1 MDVAAMSFGKTYC
14 IQRDAVAYLMGMHFN
29 RPFLG
34 LLVVSGCLEL
44 RQGDHVTTGG
54 PAPIQRASAR
64 FIEPFFPAID
74 IITGG
79 SVVLVYSCVKI
90 SRTVAVVVALLMTA
104 ATTNALAREFRAAD
118 TQSED
123 YPTVQALRYM
133 GRLIEE
139 RSGGRLQIRVFHSR
153 QLGEEKETIEQTRAG
168 AIDLNRTNVALI
180 GSFVPAMNV
189 LAMPFLFRS
198 TEHLQKVLDGPIGNE
213 ILGSFEPYGFVG
225 LAFYDSGA
233 RSVYNSVRPIR
244 SIADMKGLRLRVQQS
259 ELMSDMIRA
268 LGAEPIEL
276 PYGQVRTGLA
286 TKLIDGAENN
296 WPSFVTTDHY
306 KYAGHYTLT
315 EHTMSPEVLVMS
327 RKAWDSLS
335 EEDRT
340 IFREAALQSSRFMRE
355 RWKDLEEQSRR
366 QAAGAGVTI
375 VTDFDRKPF
384 EAAMAPLYAKAQ
396 RDPAAAQLIER
407 IRKVD

>member
-1 MDVAAMSFGKTYC
+1 MPVDSRA
-14 IQRDAVAYLMGMHFN
+14 
-29 RPFLG
+29 G
-34 LLVVSGCLEL
+34 L
-44 RQGDHVTTGG
+44 
-54 PAPIQRASAR
+54 
-64 FIEPFFPAID
+64 
-74 IITGG
+74 
-79 SVVLVYSCVKI
+79 
-90 SRTVAVVVALLMTA
+90 SRTLGIVGALFLAA
-104 ATTNALAREFRAAD
+104 ATTNAPAREFRAAD

-139 RSGGRLQIRVFHSR
+139 RTDGRLQIRVFHSR

-180 GSFVPAMNV
+180 GTFVPAMNV

-198 TEHLQKVLDGPIGNE
+198 IEHLEKVLDGPIGNE
-213 ILGSFEPYGFVG
+213 ILNSFEPYGFVG
-225 LAFYDSGA
+225 LTFYDSGA

-244 SIADMKGLRLRVQQS
+244 SIADMHGLRIRVQQS
-259 ELMSDMIRA
+259 QLMSDMIRA

-306 KYAGHYTLT
+306 KYAGYYTLT

-327 RKAWDSLS
+327 LKAWSSLS
-335 EEDRT
+335 AEDRK
-340 IFREAALQSSRFMRE
+340 IFRDAALESSRFMRE
-355 RWKDLEEQSRR
+355 RWRDLEEQSRR
-366 QAAGAGVTI
+366 QAESAGVTI
-375 VTDFDRKPF
+375 VVDFDRKPF
-384 EAAMAPLYAKAQ
+384 EAAMLPIYEKAQ
-396 RDPAAAQLIER
+396 RDPSAAALIER
-407 IRKVD
+407 IRKVN

>member
-1 MDVAAMSFGKTYC
+1 MPVYC
-14 IQRDAVAYLMGMHFN
+14 
-29 RPFLG
+29 
-34 LLVVSGCLEL
+34 
-44 RQGDHVTTGG
+44 
-54 PAPIQRASAR
+54 RA
-64 FIEPFFPAID
+64 E
-74 IITGG
+74 
-79 SVVLVYSCVKI
+79 I
-90 SRTVAVVVALLMTA
+90 SRTIAFAGALFLTA
-104 ATTNALAREFRAAD
+104 ITTNALAREFRAAD

-133 GRLIEE
+133 GSLIEE
-139 RSGGRLQIRVFHSR
+139 KSGGRLQIRVFHSR

-180 GSFVPAMNV
+180 GTFVPAMNV

-198 TEHLQKVLDGPIGNE
+198 IEHLQKVLDGPIGNE
-213 ILGSFEPYGFVG
+213 ILGSFEPFGFVG

-259 ELMSDMIRA
+259 ELMSDMIKA
-268 LGAEPIEL
+268 LGADPIEL

-306 KYAGHYTLT
+306 KNASYYTLT
-315 EHTMSPEVLVMS
+315 EHAMSPEVLVMS

-335 EEDRT
+335 PEDRT
-340 IFREAALQSSRFMRE
+340 IFREAARQSSRFMRE

-366 QAAGAGVTI
+366 QAEAAGVTI

-384 EAAMAPLYAKAQ
+384 EAAMAPIYAKAR

>member
-1 MDVAAMSFGKTYC
+1 VPVCS
-14 IQRDAVAYLMGMHFN
+14 
-29 RPFLG
+29 
-34 LLVVSGCLEL
+34 
-44 RQGDHVTTGG
+44 
-54 PAPIQRASAR
+54 RA
-64 FIEPFFPAID
+64 E
-74 IITGG
+74 
-79 SVVLVYSCVKI
+79 I
-90 SRTVAVVVALLMTA
+90 SRTVAIVVGLLMA
-104 ATTNALAREFRAAD
+104 VLTTNAVAREFRAAD

-139 RSGGRLQIRVFHSR
+139 KSGGRLQIRVFHSR

-180 GSFVPAMNV
+180 GTFVPAMNV

-198 TEHLQKVLDGPIGNE
+198 IEHLQKVLDGPIGNE

-244 SIADMKGLRLRVQQS
+244 SIADLKGLRLRVQQS
-259 ELMSDMIRA
+259 ELMSDMIKA

-276 PYGQVRTGLA
+276 PYGQVLTGLA

-306 KYAGHYTLT
+306 KYAGYYTLT
-315 EHTMSPEVLVMS
+315 EHTMGPEVLIMS
-327 RKAWDSLS
+327 RKAWESLPP
-335 EEDRT
+335 EDRT
-340 IFREAALQSSRFMRE
+340 IFREAALQSGRFMRE

-375 VTDFDRKPF
+375 VTEFDRKPF
-384 EAAMAPLYAKAQ
+384 EAAMASIYAKAQ